1 MAEGFWNRR
10 SALLAVA
17 GCLFS
22 ALLLVL
28 LFRTLPFD
36 ATSYKAALT
45 AARWTGLAGVV
56 ATTILHCWI
65 TGLKWRYVTRLTT
78 HGADLGLGYYLY
90 SALIGLLGQLLPMQV
105 AMLAGRSLALR
116 VHGKVPLRRGAGGVV
131 FDQFFDLLIPIT
143 MLGPTILAATGVV
156 PVGVAG
162 AVALG
167 VVLLMGGL
175 LVGVG
180 GHAVLRMLSTIVRFA
195 PMRWKEA
202 GAFQSLEQSAPRLLG
217 RSTLAVLYGLS
228 TLRFAN
234 LMLRA
239 WLVAWTLHLD
249 LSWAVVLFAN
259 CGVTFSLIFAFA
271 PGALGVVEWGW
282 VGMFHL
288 FGVEPEVAT
297 QYALSS
303 RLFAVAALMVINL
316 AHGILLVAYWG
327 IKRAGRR
334 EPRMDTNP
342 HE

>member
-1 MAEGFWNRR
+1 MAEAFKNRR
-10 SALLAVA
+10 SAALAVL
-17 GCLFS
+17 GVLLS

-36 ATSYKAALT
+36 ATSYTAAL
-45 AARWTGLAGVV
+45 ANARWTGLAGIV

-90 SALIGLLGQLLPMQV
+90 SALIGLLGQVLPLQV

-131 FDQFFDLLIPIT
+131 FDQLFDLLIPVT
-143 MLGPTILAATGVV
+143 MLVPILLAATAMVSV
-156 PVGVAG
+156 SVGGALALG
-162 AVALG
+162 AVALTG
-167 VVLLMGGL
+167 AL
-175 LVGVG
+175 LVGG
-180 GHAVLRMLSTIVRFA
+180 GGRAVQLSLRALIAVVPIRWRGAETLRSLQRTA
-195 PMRWKEA
+195 P
-202 GAFQSLEQSAPRLLG
+202 QLLA
-217 RSTLAVLYGLS
+217 RRTLATLYGLS

-234 LMLRA
+234 LVFRA

-288 FGVEPEVAT
+288 FNVGPEVAT
-297 QYALSS
+297 QYAVSS
-303 RLFAVAALMVINL
+303 RLFSVAALILINL
-316 AHGILLVAYWG
+316 VHGILLVAYWG
-327 IKRAGRR
+327 FNKAGRV
-334 EPRMDTNP
+334 EPRMGTNP